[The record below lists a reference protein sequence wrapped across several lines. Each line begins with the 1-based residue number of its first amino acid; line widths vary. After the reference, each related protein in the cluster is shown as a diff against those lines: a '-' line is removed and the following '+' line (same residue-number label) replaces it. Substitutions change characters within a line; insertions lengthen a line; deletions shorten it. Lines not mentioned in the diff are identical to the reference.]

1 MKKSNTFYLDMDG
14 VVADWTSGM
23 CEIIGRRVTDPNGRL
38 NDQEWQMVLDNP
50 RVFRTLP
57 KMPDADILVD
67 MARRYRD
74 LLDWNL
80 MFLTAIPHDN
90 DMHWAF
96 YDKVE
101 WAREFYP
108 DIPVHFG
115 PYSRDKH
122 LHCQPGDILVDD
134 RPDNCSNW
142 TNSGGTAF
150 MVQGPIASVF
160 ASIEIDFSKRSSFKS
175 LRDLTIIV

>member
-1 MKKSNTFYLDMDG
+1 MKKSTFYLDMDG
-14 VVADWTSGM
+14 VVANWTEGM
-23 CEIIGRRVTDPNGRL
+23 HDIIGRRVDDPNARL
-38 NDQEWQMVLDNP
+38 TDSEWQLVLDNP

-57 KMPDADILVD
+57 KMLDADVLVD
-67 MARRYRD
+67 MSRKYRD
-74 LLDWNL
+74 LLGWDL
-80 MFLTAIPHDN
+80 LFLTAIPHDN
-90 DMHWAF
+90 DMYWAF

-122 LHCQPGDILVDD
+122 LHCRPGDILVDD

-142 TNSGGTAF
+142 INSGGTAF
-150 MVQGPIASVF
+150 MVQGPILSVF
-160 ASIEIDFSKRSSFKS
+160 DQIRSDFDERVRLKS
-175 LRDLTIIV
+175 LRDLTLII